1 MGANESEIVELSVHQ
16 EILKVC
22 AENKKEIAALNRK
35 LDTLCEKEEDA
46 SSSIDRRLSRKL
58 DRVLES
64 YKSSFSMH
72 GLMFIINGKSLQRV
86 SWGIFTLGVLVL
98 AV

>member
-1 MGANESEIVELSVHQ
+1 MGADELEIIELSAQ
-16 EILKVC
+16 RRICMGC

-35 LDTLCEKEEDA
+35 LNAPREKEEDA
-46 SSSIDRRLSRKL
+46 SSSTDRPLSRKL

-72 GLMFIINGKSLQRV
+72 GLKFIINGKSLQRV
-86 SWGIFTLGVLVL
+86 S
-98 AV
+98 

>member
-1 MGANESEIVELSVHQ
+1 MGANELEII
-16 EILKVC
+16 EIGGQQGICKGC
-22 AENKKEIAALNRK
+22 AKNKKEIAALYRK
-35 LDTLCEKEEDA
+35 INAPREKEEDA
-46 SSSIDRRLSRKL
+46 SSSTDRRLSRKL

-86 SWGIFTLGVLVL
+86 S
-98 AV
+98 